1 MTDLLVSSLATI
13 VLGFMVGMALSLLL
27 FHRWMPLLLPDYIH
41 ENWRSIRRYCWGFVA
56 VWLLWTFV
64 ISHLLR

>member
-1 MTDLLVSSLATI
+1 MSDLLVSSLATI
-13 VLGFMVGMALSLLL
+13 VLGFMVGMALGLLA
-27 FHRWMPLLLPDYIH
+27 FHRWMPLFLPDYIH
-41 ENWRSIRRYCWGFVA
+41 ENWRGIRRYCWGFVA

>member
-1 MTDLLVSSLATI
+1 MSDLLVSSLTTV
-13 VLGFMVGMALSLLL
+13 VLGFMVGGAAGLLL
-27 FHRWMPLLLPDYIH
+27 FHRFMPLFLPDYIH
-41 ENWRSIRRYCWGFVA
+41 EHWRRIRLYCWGYVA